1 MHSATGSGW
10 LKASLLVIGLLA
22 VGGMVLSGCAP
33 APPEPTGTGAPAAP
47 EISGP
52 APAPEEP
59 AAEEPAAD
67 VEAEAESKPAESM
80 PAEPAEA
87 AEKQPSEEA
96 KPAPAAADLDLAP
109 PVSEFAPVEDLVA
122 QVPEYLEELEESVED
137 EQEYNDSVENIAK
150 RANTFVLIA
159 LALGMHDSDNKFKAA
174 AGPMIEAAQELAA
187 AEDYE
192 AAKAGVAKLQKA
204 ATVTGD
210 DPAGLKWGHLASLPE
225 LMKAVP
231 LINTK
236 MKRPLRSESRLE
248 RGADDMAGHA
258 AVLAVIAQGSLDSV
272 GDTEKPNE
280 VAKWQALCVEM
291 RDKAAAVNTAVRK
304 FRESPSVEGFE
315 ATKVAVEELNENC
328 EACHEV
334 FKPDVAVE

>member
-1 MHSATGSGW
+1 MHSATRWSW
-10 LKASLLVIGLLA
+10 LRASLLVVGLLA

-33 APPEPTGTGAPAAP
+33 APQEPTSTGSPTGPPVSSAAP
-47 EISGP
+47 T
-52 APAPEEP
+52 
-59 AAEEPAAD
+59 AEEPVAEEAAEMGA
-67 VEAEAESKPAESM
+67 EAAPEAESKPDA
-80 PAEPAEA
+80 PAEA

-109 PVSEFAPVEDLVA
+109 PVSKFAPAEDLVA
-122 QVPEYLEELEESVED
+122 QVPEYLEDLEEAVET
-137 EQEYNDSVENIAK
+137 EQEYNDSVEKIAK
-150 RANTFVLIA
+150 QANTFILIA
-159 LALGMHDSDNKFKAA
+159 LALGMHDSDNEFKVA
-174 AGPMIEAAQELAA
+174 AGPMIGAAQELAA
-187 AEDYE
+187 AEDYDS
-192 AAKAGVAKLQKA
+192 AKAGVAKLQKA

-210 DPAGLKWGHLASLPE
+210 DPAELKWGHLASLPE

-258 AVLAVIAQGSLDSV
+258 AVLAVIAQGSLDSC

-280 VAKWQALCVEM
+280 VGKWQALCVEM

-304 FRESPSVEGFE
+304 FSVAATPEAFE
-315 ATKVAVEELNENC
+315 ATKAAVEALNVSC

-334 FKPDVAVE
+334 FKPDVAVEE